1 MAVTRLVSA
10 ECMVYSEKP
19 LLVKSRTQEVCAI
32 CISAHARI
40 HTESAG
46 FEYTA
51 KSIQTTADAINYQ
64 L

>member
-1 MAVTRLVSA
+1 MAVTRLVLP

-19 LLVKSRTQEVCAI
+19 PLVKSSIQKACAI

-51 KSIQTTADAINYQ
+51 KPIHN
-64 L
+64 